1 MTEREQLEYSALRAT
16 IRERGTARVYIFAG
30 GVAAWGALTAASAA
44 LASTPLATLLPLV
57 VLASAFE
64 AVYALHTGVERV
76 GRYLQVF
83 HEAEPAAPAQSEA
96 AAADDSPPG
105 RPDRRR
111 GGSGWEHVAMAF
123 GRPSGAAAIDP
134 LFAVPFLVAAAVNLG
149 PALVL
154 EPTRVELVFVGGAH
168 ALFAVR
174 LVAARA
180 AAKRQ
185 RAVDL
190 ERFAQLKRD
199 VI

>member
-1 MTEREQLEYSALRAT
+1 MTEREQVEYSALRAT

-57 VLASAFE
+57 VLACVFE
-64 AVYALHTGVERV
+64 AVFALHIGVERV

-83 HEAEPAAPAQSEA
+83 HEAEPATPEHAQTGAPAA
-96 AAADDSPPG
+96 PPTP
-105 RPDRRR
+105 RSAPPR
-111 GGSGWEHVAMAF
+111 GASGWEHVAMAF
-123 GRPSGAAAIDP
+123 GRPSGGAALDP
-134 LFAVPFLVAAAVNLG
+134 LFSVPFLVAALVNLG

-174 LVAARA
+174 LAAARA
-180 AAKRQ
+180 AATRQ